1 MFAAR
6 IELRIGSLDIDVAV
20 DAADGETVALLGPNG
35 AGKTTI
41 LRAIAGLLAIERGRI
56 EVDGLVLDDPAAGV
70 FVPTAN
76 RPIGLVFQ
84 DYLLFPR
91 MSALDNV
98 AFGLRARGMAKA
110 PARAAAAGWLD
121 RFGLAGHAASRPRAL
136 SGGQSQRVALARAL
150 ATSPRLLLLDEPLA
164 ALDAGTR
171 VQVRTSLRHNLATFG
186 GARILVTHD
195 PVDAMV
201 LADRVIV
208 VENGRVTQTGTVTE
222 VARHP
227 RSRYVAELVGVN
239 LLHGTAAGP
248 HLVRLG
254 SGSELVVADP
264 LPGAEVVVAVRPQA
278 VAVYRDKPDG
288 SPRNV
293 WPATVSDVE
302 VDRDRVRVQL
312 DGPVP
317 LVAEV
322 TPGALAELEL
332 APGAPVWAAVKAVEL
347 SVYTQ

>member
-70 FVPTAN
+70 FVPTAD

-98 AFGLRARGMAKA
+98 AFGLRARGMDKPA
-110 PARAAAAGWLD
+110 ARAAAAGWLE
-121 RFGLAGHAASRPRAL
+121 RFGLTGHAASRPRAL

-171 VQVRTSLRHNLATFG
+171 VQVRTSLRRYLATFG

-208 VENGRVTQTGTVTE
+208 VEDGRVIQAGTVTD

-227 RSRYVAELVGVN
+227 RSRYVADLVGVN
-239 LLHGTAAGP
+239 LLHGTRAEP
-248 HLVRLG
+248 YLVRLA
-254 SGSELVVADP
+254 SGAELVVADP
-264 LPGAEVVVAVRPQA
+264 LPGDEVVVAVRPQA
-278 VAVYRDKPDG
+278 VAVYRDRPDG

-293 WPATVSDVE
+293 WPATVADVE

-312 DGPVP
+312 EGPVP
-317 LVAEV
+317 VVAEV

-332 APGAPVWAAVKAVEL
+332 APGTRVWAAVKAVEL